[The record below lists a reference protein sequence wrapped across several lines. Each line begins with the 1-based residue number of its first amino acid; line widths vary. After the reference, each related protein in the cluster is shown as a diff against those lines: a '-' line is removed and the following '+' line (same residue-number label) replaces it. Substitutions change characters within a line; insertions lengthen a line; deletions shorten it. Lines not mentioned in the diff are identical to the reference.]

1 MVDRPQRERRD
12 LNLPAI
18 ERGGRFFTK
27 YEPNIALD
35 IVERIAD
42 GELLSKITAA
52 DAIPLT
58 ITRSTF
64 LRWVASVPELAQAYA
79 SARQLSATAFEEKA
93 IDKAEKTAADPK
105 SPQNVSAASLL
116 VGQYRWSAARRN
128 PTTYSDKGNTQIVVP
143 VTINTTLDMG
153 TGKMGQDVEIPDI
166 YAVEL
171 PAAQV
176 EEGEFSEVD
185 ETGTEDGG
193 DSTSKEITTHE
204 RGETIEL
211 PTAKEKFRELLR
223 PEVPVIGTS
232 RQPLLQTV
240 KKKTG
245 PEKGSHYKRVLT
257 PRIKLNADR

>member
-35 IVERIAD
+35 IVERIAN

-52 DAIPLT
+52 DATPLT

-79 SARQLSATAFEEKA
+79 SARQLSATAFEEMA

-153 TGKMGQDVEIPDI
+153 TGRMGQDVEIPDI
-166 YAVEL
+166 YAIQL
-171 PAAQV
+171 PEAQV
-176 EEGEFSEVD
+176 EEGEFVEVTD
-185 ETGTEDGG
+185 EPEDV
-193 DSTSKEITTHE
+193 
-204 RGETIEL
+204 
-211 PTAKEKFRELLR
+211 AKESQAASSPEELTKENAKDKFRELLR
-223 PEVPVIGTS
+223 PDEPVVGTS
-232 RQPLLQTV
+232 RQPLLEAM

-245 PEKGSHYKRVLT
+245 PQKGSHYKRVLT
-257 PRIKLNADR
+257 PRIKK